1 MPAWEENDELF
12 FSELRAGHQW
22 SEYVAAALRK
32 NEIKCHVE
40 PVQYRDSYDDRKRF
54 QNEQDIILDA
64 MPGCIEVKS
73 RRLAF
78 GETASSYPFSTALV
92 DTSSGWERKK
102 PKPLAVV
109 LVSQQTG
116 SMLIVP
122 VSTRSQW
129 GIKTSFDRVRGID
142 ESWLTIRKNQ
152 LRSFSELVSWLEV
165 RQGKF
170 QELSIL

>member
-1 MPAWEENDELF
+1 MPSWEENDELF

-32 NEIKCHVE
+32 NRIKCHVE

-73 RRLAF
+73 RRLSF
-78 GETASSYPFSTALV
+78 GETTSSYPFSTALV
-92 DTSSGWERKK
+92 DTRNGWVRKN

-116 SMLIVP
+116 SMLVVP
-122 VSTRSQW
+122 VSTSNQW
-129 GIKTSFDRVRGID
+129 GTKTAFDRVRGID

-152 LRSFSELVSWLEV
+152 LRSFGELVGWLTT
-165 RQGKF
+165 RQDGF
-170 QELSIL
+170 QESLTS